1 MVTQPS
7 NKKKFNKNIE
17 QLREANNYHFTEFQS
32 DVAAKGVII
41 WSLKYHNGKK
51 KKKVFGK

>member
-1 MVTQPS
+1 MVTQPG
-7 NKKKFNKNIE
+7 NKEKFNKNIE